1 VGQEDAVKT
10 AAALA
15 AGLLMGLIWMRSGR
29 DPLYWLIAL
38 LVLLR
43 ASIAQGSVELWAAAC
58 RWVAAMPAAINR
70 SRREC
75 LGGGVDAVL

>member
-1 VGQEDAVKT
+1 VKM

-15 AGLLMGLIWMRSGR
+15 AGLVLGVVWMRSGR

-43 ASIAQGSVELWAAAC
+43 ASIAQGSVEIWSAVR
-58 RWVAAMPAAINR
+58 RWTAAMPAAIDR

-75 LGGGVDAVL
+75 LGGGGDAVL

>member
-1 VGQEDAVKT
+1 VIV
-10 AAALA
+10 AAAVA
-15 AGLLMGLIWMRSGR
+15 AGLVLGVIWMRSGR

-43 ASIAQGSVELWAAAC
+43 ASIAQGSVEIWAAAC
-58 RWVAAMPAAINR
+58 RWVAAMPAAIDR

-75 LGGGVDAVL
+75 LGGGDATL